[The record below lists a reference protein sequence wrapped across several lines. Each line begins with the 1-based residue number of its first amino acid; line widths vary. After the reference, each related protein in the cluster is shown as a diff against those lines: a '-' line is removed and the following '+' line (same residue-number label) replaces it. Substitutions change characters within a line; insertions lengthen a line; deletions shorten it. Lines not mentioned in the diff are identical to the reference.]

1 MSANAAAA
9 AALRF
14 DIVADRSQF
23 TREVEQIRADFKA
36 AAEEMQSAWAGI
48 GGKIAEAAG
57 RAWEGLESLSQQ
69 AQAAIAGGAKG
80 VEQGLLDGLE
90 KVKAAAQNWLETGLE
105 SLGEKWA
112 GKIGGRLGKDV
123 GGMLS
128 GLWDKIATTGAEKLS
143 DQGPIG
149 RAFQSLMT
157 MIEQQAPEAERAF
170 SFLGLK
176 GAGDKV
182 KETVEGIRNAIAVI
196 KGEQLPTKEFE
207 AILEIL
213 QKQTTE
219 YELQL
224 ELLGKTAA
232 EVAKIRAERALD
244 NAGANL
250 DGLGEDQRKKFEDQ
264 LAALAAA
271 AQKNEDTRT
280 GMRQAES
287 YKQIVQHLERQV
299 ELENVK
305 ADRLGLTV
313 GQLAEQR
320 AIEDAILR
328 MKVRGR
334 ELTEAERREVEQWA
348 KALGHAADEAARANL
363 ERTTTIG
370 FERQAANARIEFE
383 TLGMTTAAAIAYR
396 TEMQAIAR
404 FKEQMIPLSDDMAAR
419 IRDEATALGEQAAAT
434 ARLRDSLT
442 TLRDTGQTVARA
454 LESAFDKWIEG
465 TKINVREMV
474 ASLLADLAKL
484 ALRTQVLQPLFGGGA
499 GGGMGLVGDLF
510 AGMFRAE
517 GGPVSPNQPYIV
529 GEKRPELFVPNTAGS
544 IVPYVPQ
551 MQGSGRTTNLALTI
565 NAPNSTPESVNR
577 LRNEIPA
584 LVMQIVGDARER
596 GAMA

>member
-1 MSANAAAA
+1 MAANAAAA

-80 VEQGLLDGLE
+80 VEQGLLDGLD
-90 KVKAAAQNWLETGLE
+90 KVKEASQRWLETGLT
-105 SLGEKWA
+105 SLGQKY
-112 GKIGGRLGKDV
+112 LGKFGAQIGKDLA
-123 GGMLS
+123 GMAASLWDPIARAGANALS
-128 GLWDKIATTGAEKLS
+128 GD
-143 DQGPIG
+143 GPIG
-149 RAFQSLMT
+149 RSFQGLLS

-207 AILEIL
+207 AILAVLE
-213 QKQTTE
+213 KQTE
-219 YELQL
+219 QYQLQF

-232 EVAKIRAERALD
+232 EAARIRAERALD
-244 NAGANL
+244 AAGANL
-250 DGLGEDQRKKFEDQ
+250 DGMGEDQRKKFEEKLDE
-264 LAALAAA
+264 LAAA
-271 AQKNEDTRT
+271 AQKNDDTRT

-334 ELTEAERREVEQWA
+334 DLTEAERREVEQWA

-383 TLGMTTAAAIAYR
+383 TLGMATAAAVAYR
-396 TEMQAIAR
+396 SEMQAIAR
-404 FKEQMIPLSDDMAAR
+404 FKEQMIPPSDEMAAR
-419 IRDEATALGEQAAAT
+419 IRDEATALGEQAART
-434 ARLRDSLT
+434 AQLRDSLT

-454 LESAFDKWIEG
+454 LENAFDKWIEG

-474 ASLLADLAKL
+474 ASILADLAKL
-484 ALRTQVLQPLFGGGA
+484 TLRTQVLQPLFGGGA
-499 GGGMGLVGDLF
+499 GGGSGMIGDLF

-551 MQGSGRTTNLALTI
+551 MQSSGRTTNLALTI
-565 NAPNSTPESVNR
+565 NAPNSTPESINR
-577 LRNEIPA
+577 LRNDIPA
-584 LVMQIVGDARER
+584 LVMQIVTDARER